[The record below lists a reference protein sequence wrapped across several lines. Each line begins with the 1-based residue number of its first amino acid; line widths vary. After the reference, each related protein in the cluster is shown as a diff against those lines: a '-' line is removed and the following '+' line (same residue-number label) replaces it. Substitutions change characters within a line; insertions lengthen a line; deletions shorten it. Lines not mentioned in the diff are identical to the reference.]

1 MADEAETLELPS
13 YGDVWLVDFS
23 ATRGREQSGL
33 RPALVISPNKFN
45 YGPAELVIV
54 IPFTRTDRQI
64 PLHVSVDPP
73 EAGLRERSLAMCE
86 MIRSISRERLVQR
99 WGGASATTMRTVT
112 LRVRLLTVGP

>member
-1 MADEAETLELPS
+1 MPS

-23 ATRGREQSGL
+23 ATLGREQAGS

-45 YGPAELVIV
+45 HGPAELAIV
-54 IPFTRTDRQI
+54 VPFTRTDRQI

-73 EAGLRERSLAMCE
+73 EGGLRERSVAMCE

-99 WGGASATTMRTVT
+99 WGSASATTMQAVT